1 VIIILKEVYKKL
13 KEQST
18 QKNGWSV
25 YKRLISIALKDNTTP
40 LVFAIFGMLITALSD
55 PALSAI
61 MKPILD
67 GGFISRDQSVINL
80 LPLGLLSIFFLRSI
94 GIFLTIYFMA
104 KVGRSLVFRLREQMF
119 DKLLNLPISFY
130 DKSSSGDL
138 MSRISHNVELL
149 ASVAA
154 RSLIILIRDTL
165 TIIGLLAWM
174 FYLSW
179 ELTLFFITAAP
190 FIVFLVSSLN
200 KKFRQLTHDAQN
212 SVGSIIHVAQ
222 EIIQGSKIVKIYNGY
237 NKEIN
242 RFGETNTKNE
252 SSHMKLAFTEGINS
266 AVIMLIV
273 GSSLSGII
281 LISTFD
287 FILQSITVGSFVS
300 FMFAMFMILGPARGL
315 ASINARL
322 QQGIAAGENVF
333 QLIDE
338 ISENN
343 NGFIDRVDSSSDII
357 FSNVNFRYENS
368 DAPVLS
374 NINLTIKKGDFVAIV
389 GMSGCGKSTLVNLIP
404 RLYNPDSGSILIN
417 NIDIKD
423 LKLNTLRESIS
434 YVGQDTILFND
445 TVSNNITYGKNNISD
460 AEVIEALE
468 KSYAIDF
475 VNDMPKGINTMIGEN
490 GVLLSGGQR
499 QRLAIARAFL
509 KNSNI
514 LIFDE
519 ATSSLDSV
527 SEKYIQIALSELK
540 QGKTT
545 IIIAHRL
552 STVENANNIVVM
564 DSGKII
570 ESGSHKNLISN
581 KSYYYKLYNSQV
593 FK

>member
-1 VIIILKEVYKKL
+1 MKE
-13 KEQST
+13 EST

-40 LVFAIFGMLITALSD
+40 LVLAIFGMLMTALSD

-67 GGFISRDQSVINL
+67 GGFINRDQSVISL
-80 LPLGLLSIFFLRSI
+80 LPLGLFIIFFLRSV

-119 DKLLNLPISFY
+119 DKLLNLPVSFY

-237 NKEIN
+237 TKEIN

-338 ISENN
+338 ISENDS
-343 NGFIDRVDSSSDII
+343 GSISHVDSSNDIV
-357 FSNVNFRYENS
+357 FNNVNFQYENS
-368 DAPVLS
+368 DVQVLN
-374 NINLTIKKGDFVAIV
+374 NINLTIKTGEFVAIV

-404 RLYNPDSGSILIN
+404 RLYNPNSGSILIN
-417 NIDIKD
+417 NINIKD
-423 LKLNTLRESIS
+423 LKLNTLRDSIS
-434 YVGQDTILFND
+434 YVGQDTVLFND
-445 TVSNNITYGKNNISD
+445 TVRNNIAYGKENISD
-460 AEVIEALE
+460 IDIIDALE

-475 VNDMPKGINTMIGEN
+475 VNDMPNGINTMIGEN

-527 SEKYIQIALSELK
+527 SEKYIQTALNELK
-540 QGKTT
+540 LGKTT

-552 STVENANNIVVM
+552 STVESANNIIVM
-564 DSGKII
+564 DKGKII
-570 ESGSHKNLISN
+570 ESGSHKNLINN

>member
-1 VIIILKEVYKKL
+1 MKE
-13 KEQST
+13 EST

-40 LVFAIFGMLITALSD
+40 LVLAIFGMLMTALSD

-67 GGFISRDQSVINL
+67 GGFINRDQSVISL
-80 LPLGLLSIFFLRSI
+80 LPLGLFTIFFLRSV

-119 DKLLNLPISFY
+119 DKLLNLPVSFY

-237 NKEIN
+237 TKEIN

-338 ISENN
+338 ISEN
-343 NGFIDRVDSSSDII
+343 DSGSISHVNSSNDII
-357 FSNVNFRYENS
+357 FSNVNFQYENS
-368 DAPVLS
+368 DVQVLN
-374 NINLTIKKGDFVAIV
+374 NINLTIKTGEFVAIV

-404 RLYNPDSGSILIN
+404 RLYNPNSGSILIN
-417 NIDIKD
+417 NINIKD
-423 LKLNTLRESIS
+423 LKLNTLRDSIS

-445 TVSNNITYGKNNISD
+445 TVRNNIAYGKDNISD
-460 AEVIEALE
+460 INIIEALE

-475 VNDMPKGINTMIGEN
+475 VNDMPNGINTMIGEN

-527 SEKYIQIALSELK
+527 SEKYIQTALNELK
-540 QGKTT
+540 LGKTT

-552 STVENANNIVVM
+552 STVESANNIIVM
-564 DSGKII
+564 DKGKII
-570 ESGSHKNLISN
+570 ESGSHKNLINN

>member
-1 VIIILKEVYKKL
+1 MEVYKKL
-13 KEQST
+13 KEST
-18 QKNGWSV
+18 QKNGWFI
-25 YKRLISIALKDNTTP
+25 YKRLIGIALKNNSTP
-40 LVFAIFGMLITALSD
+40 ITIAIFGMIITALSD

-67 GGFISRDQSVINL
+67 GGFIQRDQNVISMI
-80 LPLGLLSIFFLRSI
+80 PLGLFSIFTIRSV
-94 GIFLTIYFMA
+94 GIFLTIYYMA
-104 KVGRSLVFRLREQMF
+104 KVGRSLVFRLREMMF
-119 DKLLNLPISFY
+119 DKLLNLPVSFY

-149 ASVAA
+149 SSVAA

-165 TIIGLLAWM
+165 TIIGLLMWM
-174 FYLSW
+174 AYLSW
-179 ELTLFFITAAP
+179 ELTLFFITASP

-200 KKFRQLTHDAQN
+200 KKFRNLTHDAQN

-222 EIIQGSKIVKIYNGY
+222 EVIQGNKIVKIFKGY
-237 NKEIN
+237 KKETDRFYDTNNKN
-242 RFGETNTKNE
+242 KV
-252 SSHMKLAFTEGINS
+252 SHMNLALTEGINS

-273 GSSLSGII
+273 GSALSGII
-281 LISTFD
+281 LMSTFD
-287 FILQSITVGSFVS
+287 FILESITVGSFVS

-333 QLIDE
+333 ELIDE
-338 ISENN
+338 IPEKDNGPIDSININN
-343 NGFIDRVDSSSDII
+343 DII
-357 FSNVNFRYENS
+357 FKNINFKYENS
-368 DAPVLS
+368 DSLILN
-374 NINLTIKKGDFVAIV
+374 NINLTIKSGDFIAIV

-404 RLYNPDSGSILIN
+404 RLYNPSSGSIQID
-417 NIDIKD
+417 NIDTKD
-423 LKLNTLRESIS
+423 LKLETLRNNIS

-445 TVSNNITYGKNNISD
+445 TVKNNIIYGKNNISEKD
-460 AEVIEALE
+460 IMDSLE
-468 KSYAIDF
+468 RSYAKDF
-475 VNDMPKGINTMIGEN
+475 VDEMPNGIDTIIGEN

-509 KNSNI
+509 KNSHI

-527 SEKYIQIALSELK
+527 SEKYIQKALDELK
-540 QGKTT
+540 IGKTT

-564 DSGKII
+564 ENGSIK
-570 ESGSHKNLISN
+570 ETGSHKVLID
-581 KSYYYKLYNSQV
+581 KKDYYFKLYNSQL

>member
-1 VIIILKEVYKKL
+1 LKE
-13 KEQST
+13 EST

-40 LVFAIFGMLITALSD
+40 LVLAIFGMLMTALSD

-67 GGFISRDQSVINL
+67 GGFINRDQSVISL
-80 LPLGLLSIFFLRSI
+80 LPLGLFTIFFLRSV

-119 DKLLNLPISFY
+119 DKLLNLPVSFY

-237 NKEIN
+237 TKEIN

-338 ISENN
+338 ISENDS
-343 NGFIDRVDSSSDII
+343 GSISHVDSSNDIV
-357 FSNVNFRYENS
+357 FNNVNFQYENS
-368 DAPVLS
+368 DVQVLN
-374 NINLTIKKGDFVAIV
+374 NINLTIKTGEFVAIV

-404 RLYNPDSGSILIN
+404 RLYNPNSGSILIN
-417 NIDIKD
+417 NINIKD
-423 LKLNTLRESIS
+423 LKLNTLRDSIS
-434 YVGQDTILFND
+434 YVGQDTVLFND
-445 TVSNNITYGKNNISD
+445 TVRNNIAYGKENISD
-460 AEVIEALE
+460 IDIIDALE

-475 VNDMPKGINTMIGEN
+475 VNDMPNGINTMIGEN

-527 SEKYIQIALSELK
+527 SEKYIQTALNELK
-540 QGKTT
+540 LGKTT

-552 STVENANNIVVM
+552 STVESANNIIVM
-564 DSGKII
+564 DKGKII
-570 ESGSHKNLISN
+570 ESGSHKNLINN

>member
-1 VIIILKEVYKKL
+1 MEK
-13 KEQST
+13 ST
-18 QKNGWSV
+18 QKNGWKI
-25 YKRLISIALKDNTTP
+25 YKRLIRIALKNNSTP
-40 LVFAIFGMLITALSD
+40 ISIAIFGMILTAVCD

-67 GGFISRDQSVINL
+67 GGFIQRDQEVISL
-80 LPLGLLSIFFLRSI
+80 LPFGLFSIFLIRSF

-104 KVGRSLVFRLREQMF
+104 KVGRSLVFRLREMMF
-119 DKLLNLPISFY
+119 ENLLNLPVSFY
-130 DKSSSGDL
+130 DKTSSGDL

-149 ASVAA
+149 SSVAA

-165 TIIGLLAWM
+165 TIFGLLVWM
-174 FYLSW
+174 TYLSW
-179 ELTLFFITAAP
+179 QLTLCFMLAAP
-190 FIVFLVSSLN
+190 FIVILVSTLN
-200 KKFRQLTHDAQN
+200 KKFRSLTHDAQN
-212 SVGSIIHVAQ
+212 SVGGIIHVAQ
-222 EIIQGSKIVKIYNGY
+222 EVIQGNKIVKIFKGRD
-237 NKEIN
+237 KEIEK
-242 RFGETNTKNE
+242 FEYTNNKNKI
-252 SSHMKLAFTEGINS
+252 SHMNLAFTEGINS

-287 FILQSITVGSFVS
+287 FILESITVGSFVS

-333 QLIDE
+333 ELIDE
-338 ISENN
+338 LKEKDDGKVEELNINN
-343 NGFIDRVDSSSDII
+343 DII
-357 FSNVNFRYENS
+357 FENVSFTYENS
-368 DAPVLS
+368 DNSVLR
-374 NINLTIKKGDFVAIV
+374 NINLHIKTGEFIALV

-404 RLYNPDSGSILIN
+404 RLYNPSSGSIKID
-417 NIDIKD
+417 NIDLND
-423 LKLNTLRESIS
+423 LKLSALRNNIS

-445 TVSNNITYGKNNISD
+445 TIRNNIIYGQKNVSASEINSS
-460 AEVIEALE
+460 LE
-468 KSYAIDF
+468 KSFSHDF
-475 VNDMPKGINTMIGEN
+475 VNNMPDGLDTIIGEN

-509 KNSNI
+509 KNSHI

-527 SEKYIQIALSELK
+527 SEKYIQKALDQLK
-540 QGKTT
+540 IGKTT

-552 STVENANNIVVM
+552 STVEKANNIIVM
-564 DSGKII
+564 ENGSII
-570 ESGSHKNLISN
+570 ENGNHEDLIN
-581 KSYYYKLYNSQV
+581 RKGYYFKLYNSQL

>member
-1 VIIILKEVYKKL
+1 MKE
-13 KEQST
+13 ST
-18 QKNGWSV
+18 QKNGWFI
-25 YKRLISIALKDNTTP
+25 YKRLISIALKNNSTP
-40 LVFAIFGMLITALSD
+40 ITIAIFGMIVTALSD

-67 GGFISRDQSVINL
+67 GGFIERDQDVISL
-80 LPLGLLSIFFLRSI
+80 LPLGLFTIFSLRSV
-94 GIFLTIYFMA
+94 GIFLTIYYMA
-104 KVGRSLVFRLREQMF
+104 KVGRSLVFRLREMMF
-119 DKLLNLPISFY
+119 EKLLSLPVSFY

-149 ASVAA
+149 SSVAA

-165 TIIGLLAWM
+165 TIIGLLIWM
-174 FYLSW
+174 TYLSW
-179 ELTLFFITAAP
+179 ELTLFFITASP
-190 FIVFLVSSLN
+190 FIVVLVSSLN
-200 KKFRQLTHDAQN
+200 KKFRNLTHDAQN

-222 EIIQGSKIVKIYNGY
+222 EVIQGNKIVKIFKGYKKEADRFYNTN
-237 NKEIN
+237 NKN
-242 RFGETNTKNE
+242 KA
-252 SSHMKLAFTEGINS
+252 SHMSLALTEGINS

-287 FILQSITVGSFVS
+287 FILESMSPGSFVS

-333 QLIDE
+333 ELIDE
-338 ISENN
+338 IPEKDTGS
-343 NGFIDRVDSSSDII
+343 IDNIDINSDII
-357 FSNVNFRYENS
+357 FKNVSFKYDNS
-368 DAPVLS
+368 DSLILK
-374 NINLTIKKGDFVAIV
+374 NINLTIKSGDFIAIV

-404 RLYNPDSGSILIN
+404 RLYNPTSGAIQIDS
-417 NIDIKD
+417 IDTKD
-423 LKLNTLRESIS
+423 LKLDTLRNNIS

-445 TVSNNITYGKNNISD
+445 TVKNNITYGQNNISEHD
-460 AEVIEALE
+460 VIKSLE
-468 KSYAIDF
+468 RSYSKDF
-475 VNDMPKGINTMIGEN
+475 VDKMPNGMNTIIGEN

-509 KNSNI
+509 KNSHI

-527 SEKYIQIALSELK
+527 SEKYIQKALDELK
-540 QGKTT
+540 IGKTT

-564 DSGKII
+564 ENGSIK
-570 ESGSHKNLISN
+570 ETGSHKDLID
-581 KSYYYKLYNSQV
+581 KKDYYFKLYNSQL